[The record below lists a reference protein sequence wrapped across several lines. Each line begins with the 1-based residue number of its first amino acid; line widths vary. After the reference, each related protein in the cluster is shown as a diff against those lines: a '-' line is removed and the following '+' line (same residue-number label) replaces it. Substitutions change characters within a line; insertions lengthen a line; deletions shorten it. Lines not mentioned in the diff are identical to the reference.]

1 MSMQAVSFSHEN
13 DDYRALMVSTGFW
26 GKCSGSGGFTLIEVI
41 ISLVV
46 AALLGTLL
54 VNFMSGTVAK
64 TVQPVLQAQQGSYLY
79 SIMENMT
86 ADYNNLFLADED
98 PLDEFQDR
106 VGDEGSTQTRYSE
119 DGHEYAVIHNRRI
132 SFDGGGTT
140 VTEQVDSSGKIL
152 KVTINYRGLSLT
164 SLFSE

>member
-1 MSMQAVSFSHEN
+1 MSVQTGSFSHEYDN
-13 DDYRALMVSTGFW
+13 DRALPVSTGFLR
-26 GKCSGSGGFTLIEVI
+26 KCSGSGGFTLIEVI
-41 ISLVV
+41 VSLVV

-54 VNFMSGTVAK
+54 VNFISGTVAK
-64 TVQPVLQAQQGSYLY
+64 SVQPVLQAQQGSYLY

-86 ADYNNLFLADED
+86 ADYNNLFLADDD

-106 VGDEGSTQTRYSE
+106 VGDEDTTQTRYSE
-119 DGHEYAVIHNRRI
+119 DGHEYTVVRNRRI
-132 SFDGGGTT
+132 SFDGAGTT
-140 VTEQVDSSGKIL
+140 VTEQTDSSGKIL